1 MRGGGRIALLLQAM
15 LELVAPERCRI
26 CRVHLEYSGHKGVC
40 GRCLGDITYLG
51 TRVCRRCGT
60 VMRSQAAASM
70 ICGACLR
77 RPPPY
82 DRAVSL
88 VHYSA
93 GIRQLLL
100 RLKYQ
105 GDTTVLPALA
115 TIAEPALKGMDSSWD
130 LILPVPL
137 YRRRLQL
144 RGMNQALALANMLF
158 PTEREKIVARLLVR
172 SRATRPQ
179 TGLDGRERRR
189 NLRGAFALSVAGGVA
204 GCRVLLVDDVFT
216 TGTTVAECSR
226 VLRRAGAARIEVLTL
241 ARVVI
246 GKE

>member
-1 MRGGGRIALLLQAM
+1 MRRGGRIALLLQAIA
-15 LELVAPERCRI
+15 ELVAPQRCRI
-26 CRVHLEYSGHKGVC
+26 CNVHLEGDGPAAVC
-40 GRCLGDITYLG
+40 SRCLGEITYLG
-51 TRVCRRCGT
+51 TVVCRRCGMA
-60 VMRSQAAASM
+60 MRSQTAASM
-70 ICGACLR
+70 ICGVCLR
-77 RPPPY
+77 RAPPW

-88 VHYSA
+88 VHYST

-115 TIAEPALKGMDSSWD
+115 TIAEPALKGMDSSWE

-158 PTEREKIVARLLVR
+158 PAEKEKIMTRLLMR

-189 NLRGAFALSVAGGVA
+189 NLRGAFALAPAADVAGR
-204 GCRVLLVDDVFT
+204 RVLLVDDVFT

-226 VLRRAGAARIEVLTL
+226 VLRRAGAAGIEVLTY